1 MKDKTSNLLPQMV
14 KLKPSRRP
22 KHGGYSFIRSGK
34 IPDDKREVERYLTW
48 LRQKYIEDIGPRE
61 EDLSAGQML
70 LLNKL
75 ITFEGL
81 TRCMEIE
88 AARRETVN
96 SPKHHSTYTNHILKI
111 CQMLGLERKANEG
124 PDIQTY
130 IREFDA
136 AKEKRNKEGKDG

>member
-1 MKDKTSNLLPQMV
+1 MKDKADNLLPEMV
-14 KLKPSRRP
+14 KLRPSRRP

-34 IPDDKREVERYLTW
+34 MPDDKREVERYLTW
-48 LRQKYIEDIGPRE
+48 LRQKYIEDIGPE
-61 EDLSAGQML
+61 EKDLSAGQML

-96 SPKHHSTYTNHILKI
+96 LPKHHSTYTNHILKI
-111 CQMLGLERKANEG
+111 CQMLGLERKADEVL
-124 PDIQTY
+124 DLHKY
-130 IREFDA
+130 ID
-136 AKEKRNKEGKDG
+136 EKYGKKGEEDGESK